1 MGAFLSGLGAAA
13 QNYAQHRLERSGI
26 GRAIQGGV
34 NRYRQAQQQAANPS
48 PATHMDRSPVA
59 EANPALTPPGQ
70 DEGMQQPIGYADEV
84 GGDPQQQ
91 SNTYGGQGAAA
102 FDAGDQFSGSMDGIT
117 PMAGGALVTRPT
129 LALVGEKQPEIVAPL
144 LSQPG
149 QKVSSDMLGQG
160 LGTRTRWRRPTGV
173 NASSRYRPISADI
186 PLRPSGSLR

>member
-1 MGAFLSGLGAAA
+1 MGAFFSGLGAAA

-102 FDAGDQFSGSMDGIT
+102 FDAGDQFSGSMDGIQA
-117 PMAGGALVTRPT
+117 MGSGAVVTRPT
-129 LALVGEKQPEIVAPL
+129 IALVGEHQPEMVLPL

-149 QKVSSDMLGQG
+149 QKVSSEMLGQG
-160 LGTRTRWRRPTGV
+160 LGMKTRWRRPSGP
-173 NASSRYRPISADI
+173 NASARYKPERADV
-186 PLRPSGSLR
+186 PLRPSGVNR